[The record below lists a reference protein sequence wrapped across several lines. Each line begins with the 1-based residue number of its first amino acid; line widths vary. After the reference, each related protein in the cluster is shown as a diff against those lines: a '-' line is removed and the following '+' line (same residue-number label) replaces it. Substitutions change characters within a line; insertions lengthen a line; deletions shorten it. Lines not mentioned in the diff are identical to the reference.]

1 MKVEKSKMVSVDYT
15 LTVDGAI
22 ADKSQPGQP
31 LQFICGT
38 GMLLPKFEEAIM
50 GLGAGEK
57 VSFTLEPK
65 DGYGETIAEAIVE
78 LPKTVFMMDGKVAE
92 EILFV
97 GSQIPMATADGQHMM
112 GVVKEVKEESVMM
125 DFNHPMAG
133 KNLNFDVTVVA
144 VRDTTPED
152 LSQIMGGGCNCG
164 ECGGGCGDHEC
175 GDGCDCGGCH

>member
-1 MKVEKSKMVSVDYT
+1 MKVEKNKMVSVDYT

-31 LQFICGT
+31 LQFICGM

-78 LPKTVFMMDGKVAE
+78 LPKTVFMMDGKVAD

-97 GSQIPMATADGQHMM
+97 GSQIPMATAEGQHMM
-112 GVVKEVKEESVMM
+112 GIVKEVKDEAVVM

-133 KNLNFDVTVVA
+133 KTLNFEVEVVE
-144 VRDTTPED
+144 VRDVTPED
-152 LSQIMGGGCNCG
+152 LASQGGCGCG
-164 ECGGGCGDHEC
+164 DCGGGCGEHEC